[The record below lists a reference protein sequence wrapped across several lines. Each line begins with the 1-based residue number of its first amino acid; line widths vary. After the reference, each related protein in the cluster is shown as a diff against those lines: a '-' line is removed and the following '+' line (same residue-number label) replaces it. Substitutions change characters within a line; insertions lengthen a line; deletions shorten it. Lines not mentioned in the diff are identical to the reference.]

1 MKHARN
7 TAVAE
12 LPAEQKAAL
21 QAEATRSIK
30 AKSDKKRK
38 EERKQLLDNAWG
50 SRRAWCRAEYLPSD
64 SPGLNIASSFLT
76 LTNAAHQHGIPL
88 ESFYTPGG
96 LLHTLAHT
104 QDPPPCHTRYW
115 PQAYRNSSAAC
126 LLLLLPRRHMTTT
139 LRSKGKNPSLRLM
152 TASHTT

>member
-1 MKHARN
+1 MEAATSFSAGIDGVQDYMYSLVDQPPSRSVIHQFTKDSLQGYSEPLQDNIRMQIARQLPKMKHARN

-50 SRRAWCRAEYLPSD
+50 SRRAWCRAE
-64 SPGLNIASSFLT
+64 
-76 LTNAAHQHGIPL
+76 
-88 ESFYTPGG
+88 
-96 LLHTLAHT
+96 
-104 QDPPPCHTRYW
+104 
-115 PQAYRNSSAAC
+115 
-126 LLLLLPRRHMTTT
+126 
-139 LRSKGKNPSLRLM
+139 
-152 TASHTT
+152 